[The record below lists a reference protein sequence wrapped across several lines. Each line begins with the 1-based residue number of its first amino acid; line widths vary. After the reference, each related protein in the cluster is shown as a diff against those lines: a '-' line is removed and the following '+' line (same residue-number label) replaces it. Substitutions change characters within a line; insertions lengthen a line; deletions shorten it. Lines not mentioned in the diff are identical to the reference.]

1 MVDATLIKIF
11 ICRLRA
17 RKEVFGNAAAEV
29 ASIRAR
35 KEFVH
40 QYGGISVHGKRRLT
54 GDNALPRVVIG
65 HGGQTGNP
73 QMLAQ
78 SFVSCEKESLVLTD
92 GTSYDA
98 AKLVAPERRYWIR
111 RPIEEILCIQR
122 RVAMKFEHRAVKG
135 VRARSSDGVDDS
147 SRRAAK
153 FGRVCIGQHLKLEDG
168 LDPQQHASY
177 RAGRLVIDVIDVRA
191 IQEKIVVFGARTI
204 NGDLRRA
211 TAYDVTAGRQRRRNS
226 GLQQCQLLKRAA
238 VQWQVPD
245 LLVVHQSAHR
255 GGSCID
261 RGRLSQNIHLAG
273 NVTRRKRHVNDEFLS
288 NCQFDF
294 LSKLFFKTVR

>member
-1 MVDATLIKIF
+1 
-11 ICRLRA
+11 
-17 RKEVFGNAAAEV
+17 
-29 ASIRAR
+29 
-35 KEFVH
+35 
-40 QYGGISVHGKRRLT
+40 
-54 GDNALPRVVIG
+54 
-65 HGGQTGNP
+65 
-73 QMLAQ
+73 MLAQ
-78 SFVSCEKESLVLTD
+78 SFVSCEKESLVLAD
-92 GTSYDA
+92 GTSDDA
-98 AKLVAPERRYWIR
+98 AKLVALERRYRIR

-135 VRARSSDGVDDS
+135 IRARASDGVDDS
-147 SRRAAK
+147 SCRAAK

-168 LDPQQHASY
+168 IDAQKHATY

-245 LLVVHQSAHR
+245 LLVVYQSAHR

-261 RGRLSQNIHLAG
+261 RGRLSKNIDLAG
-273 NVTRRKRHVNDEFLS
+273 NIARRKRHVNDEFLP

-294 LSKLFFKTVR
+294 LSQLFLKTVRRNQNLIFTRRKQRYHVSSGSISFDLPRRIRVDIPRRNLGRNNCRSIRIGDDSLNAGTDGLRRTRTNAN